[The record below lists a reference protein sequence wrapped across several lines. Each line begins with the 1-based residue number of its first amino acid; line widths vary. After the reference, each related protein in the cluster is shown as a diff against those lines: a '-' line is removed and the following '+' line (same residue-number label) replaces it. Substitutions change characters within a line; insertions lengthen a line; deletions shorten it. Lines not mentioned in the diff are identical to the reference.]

1 QPYPSTH
8 HRGLDIGAW
17 GTRAE
22 PRRTGFERNIARSGS
37 QMDDVVA
44 DQLALAESIIEGGEA
59 DIGVLFGTGNEWGNP
74 FQTPYLLD
82 WIYNGNGTLDSQG
95 VRVRTRMET
104 VYGYYDTVLSALAP
118 ILPVGLVV
126 VMPPDY
132 GSFPLIFSMFPD
144 ATRRGYV
151 TSAVE
156 YLHGLIEARAEA
168 INVAE
173 GRTAVV
179 TIPYDHYIKP
189 DIWDTADGTH
199 VTVAGVELDYSTNS
213 TDGNPYYFNIAPQ

>member
-1 QPYPSTH
+1 LLLRRPSRPPLFPYTT
-8 HRGLDIGAW
+8 L
-17 GTRAE
+17 
-22 PRRTGFERNIARSGS
+22 FRS
-37 QMDDVVA
+37 M
-44 DQLALAESIIEGGEA
+44 
-59 DIGVLFGTGNEWGNP
+59 
-74 FQTPYLLD
+74 
-82 WIYNGNGTLDSQG
+82 
-95 VRVRTRMET
+95 
-104 VYGYYDTVLSALAP
+104 SALAP

-132 GSFPLIFSMFPD
+132 GSFPLIFSMFPN

-189 DIWDTADGTH
+189 DIWGTADGTH
-199 VTVAGVELDYSTNS
+199 VTVAGVELDYSSDS
-213 TDGNPYYFNIAPQ
+213 TDGNPYHFSIAPQSAIPHAGTIVNGVIANTVIAA